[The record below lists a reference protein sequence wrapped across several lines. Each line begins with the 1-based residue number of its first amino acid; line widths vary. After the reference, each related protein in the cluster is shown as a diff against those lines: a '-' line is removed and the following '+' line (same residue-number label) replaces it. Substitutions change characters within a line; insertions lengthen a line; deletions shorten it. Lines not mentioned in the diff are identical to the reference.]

1 VKPLE
6 QGLSRDSSVVVFDDV
21 DKRYGDGTAALRGV
35 GLSLSP
41 AEFCFITGPSGAG
54 KSTLLRMIYAA
65 ERATAGVVHVA
76 GHDLARLK
84 PRSIP
89 FLRRN
94 IGVVF
99 QDFKLLPSRTAA
111 ANVAIG
117 LEVQGIS
124 PRRIRSR
131 VRQVLAQ
138 VGLAGR
144 GHLKPGSL
152 SGGEQQRVAVARAI
166 INEPAIVLADEPTG
180 NLDAD
185 LGYEIMELLERV
197 NRRGATLVVAT
208 HDMDLVHRFP
218 EARHVQL
225 EGGRIVADSADD
237 EDEET
242 AG

>member
-1 VKPLE
+1 MKSLE
-6 QGLSRDSSVVVFDDV
+6 HGLGQAGNVVVFDDV
-21 DKRYGDGTAALRGV
+21 DKRYDDGTAALRGV
-35 GLSLSP
+35 RLSLAP
-41 AEFCFITGPSGAG
+41 GEFCFITGPSGAG
-54 KSTLLRMIYAA
+54 KSTMLRMIYAA
-65 ERATAGVVHVA
+65 ERASAGMVHVA

-99 QDFKLLPSRTAA
+99 QDFKLLPSRSAA

-124 PRRIRSR
+124 PRRIQSR
-131 VRQVLAQ
+131 VRQVLSQ

-180 NLDAD
+180 NLDAE

-197 NRRGATLVVAT
+197 NRRGTTLLVAT
-208 HDMDLVHRFP
+208 HDMDLVLRFP

-225 EGGRIVADSADD
+225 EAGRLIADSGEA
-237 EDEET
+237 EEET